1 VIDMEFF
8 LCVIGM
14 VMVVE
19 GLPYFG
25 FPEKMKQL
33 MLVMQQQDDAT
44 LRIMGALLVSV
55 GLILVFVAR
64 RGLGA
69 P

>member
-1 VIDMEFF
+1 MELF

-14 VMVVE
+14 VMIVE

-33 MLVMQQQDDAT
+33 MQFVQQQDDST
-44 LRIMGALLVSV
+44 LRIMGGALMLV
-55 GLILVFVAR
+55 GLLILLLAR
-64 RGLGA
+64 GGLA
-69 P
+69 SSL

>member
-1 VIDMEFF
+1 MELF

-14 VMVVE
+14 VMIVE

-33 MLVMQQQDDAT
+33 MQFVQQQDDST
-44 LRIMGALLVSV
+44 LRVMGGALMLV
-55 GLILVFVAR
+55 GLLILLIAR
-64 RGLGA
+64 GGLSSHL
-69 P
+69 